1 MSFKRIFAFLG
12 VVLALVGLAGC
23 APAPAAVPQEAAA
36 TVEPMAV
43 RSRPMLIPTPTP
55 FIDPNN
61 ECLSCHSDKDRLIQT
76 AKPEEKAP
84 SESKGEG

>member
-1 MSFKRIFAFLG
+1 MNFKRICAFF
-12 VVLALVGLAGC
+12 LVGMVLTILTGC
-23 APAPAAVPQEAAA
+23 ASAPPAEHPEALATAEMAAA
-36 TVEPMAV
+36 HP
-43 RSRPMLIPTPTP
+43 RPMLIPTPTP